1 MCVLCFSSKRRQTRW
16 ALVTG
21 VQTCALPIYK
31 VCKNQA
37 ATGLMEKLHFGHEV
51 AGYWQ
56 RCDFIIPGVA
66 ACFCELGRVKID
78 QVTHLLIDPWR
89 QPDFRLGKRMVPF
102 RYPPVVNPV
111 RPDDVAYITNFGHL
125 ASQALRQE
133 IGRTH

>member
-1 MCVLCFSSKRRQTRW
+1 MRISGWSSDVCS
-16 ALVTG
+16 ADLVARHSAVGMNYAPDPCQPAPWPTQLLWFE
-21 VQTCALPIYK
+21 VFDK

-111 RPDDVAYITNFGHL
+111 RPDDVA
-125 ASQALRQE
+125 
-133 IGRTH
+133 